1 MIGVG
6 GRYSEFGAA
15 IGLYSR
21 MTHAF
26 GDGISAAHHTAFD
39 YCSLHSRASI
49 RIVMFFQSDFL
60 DGLNDLGLLDL
71 GGCGTATG
79 ESVISGASDF
89 EGSAEHCDRPA
100 IAALSNELQPQ

>member
-15 IGLYSR
+15 IGSYSG

-26 GDGISAAHHTAFD
+26 GDGISAAHHTAFG
-39 YCSLHSRASI
+39 YCTLHSWASI
-49 RIVMFFQSDFL
+49 RIVMFLQSDVLNGL
-60 DGLNDLGLLDL
+60 DDLSLLEL
-71 GGCGTATG
+71 GGCRAATG

-89 EGSAEHCDRPA
+89 EGSAEYRDRPA
-100 IAALSNELQPQ
+100 IAVLSNELQPQ